1 MELADR
7 KARAEMLAGREARR
21 FSTTLETRSADGL
34 LHFRGLASST
44 ESPYD
49 MGYYTETIKR
59 GAFAKTLQEQPD
71 VQLLINHDGLP
82 LARTTNGSRTI
93 RETDQGLEFEAR
105 ADAEDPDAARVARKV
120 DAGLMDQ
127 CSFAFRVTR
136 QTWDE
141 DYTER
146 SINEVS
152 LDRGDVSIVNY
163 GANPNTSISARSM
176 FDSLAAMSDEEL
188 LEAKEDPAVLTV
200 IRRLGLVVPE
210 IEIPEVTEE
219 IRKDSDND
227 LYIARLHAIRL
238 RGRAA

>member
-82 LARTTNGSRTI
+82 LAG
-93 RETDQGLEFEAR
+93 EA
-105 ADAEDPDAARVARKV
+105 A
-120 DAGLMDQ
+120 
-127 CSFAFRVTR
+127 
-136 QTWDE
+136 
-141 DYTER
+141 
-146 SINEVS
+146 
-152 LDRGDVSIVNY
+152 
-163 GANPNTSISARSM
+163 
-176 FDSLAAMSDEEL
+176 
-188 LEAKEDPAVLTV
+188 
-200 IRRLGLVVPE
+200 LGQ
-210 IEIPEVTEE
+210 
-219 IRKDSDND
+219 
-227 LYIARLHAIRL
+227 
-238 RGRAA
+238 